1 MNRVPWYFRLAL
13 VVVAIVVGG
22 CGQPLLTQPE
32 APSSLLLEAN
42 PNVRPAPHNTGLTLL
57 VSPPQAQ
64 AGFDTRR
71 IAYSRTPLTLEYYTR
86 SEWADTPARMLGP
99 VAVRALESSG
109 AFRAVI
115 AGPAPVP
122 VDLRLDLELLRL
134 QQEFTAGGSQVQLE
148 LRAKLFDVR
157 AGRVLATRVFSELA
171 PAPSPDALG
180 GARAASTA
188 FGAALE
194 ALAAFVVEALPRH

>member
-1 MNRVPWYFRLAL
+1 MSRVLRYVRLLLVAL
-13 VVVAIVVGG
+13 VGALAG

-32 APSSLLLEAN
+32 APSSLLLEAA
-42 PNVRPAPHNTGLTLL
+42 PNVRPAPHNSGLTLL

-71 IAYSRTPLTLEYYTR
+71 IAYTRTPLTLEYYTR

-99 VAVRALESSG
+99 LAVRALESSG
-109 AFRAVI
+109 GFRAVI

-122 VDLRLDLELLRL
+122 VDLRLDLELIRL
-134 QQEFTAGGSQVQLE
+134 QQEFSGGGSQVRLE

-157 AGRVLATRVFSELA
+157 AGRVLATRVLA
-171 PAPSPDALG
+171 DTAAAPSPDALG

-188 FGAALE
+188 VSAVLE
-194 ALAAFVVEALPRH
+194 ALAAFVVDALPRH

>member
-1 MNRVPWYFRLAL
+1 MSAVARLLVIATAAAALAGCGEPFLSQPAAPTAL
-13 VVVAIVVGG
+13 VLDASPRI
-22 CGQPLLTQPE
+22 PP
-32 APSSLLLEAN
+32 AARSS
-42 PNVRPAPHNTGLTLL
+42 GLTLL

-64 AGFDTRR
+64 AGFDSRR

-99 VAVRALESSG
+99 LAVRALESSG

-122 VDLRLDLELLRL
+122 VDLRLDLELIRL
-134 QQEFTAGGSQVQLE
+134 QQEFAGAASLVRLD

-157 AGRVLATRVFSELA
+157 AGRVLATRLFAETA
-171 PAPSPDALG
+171 DAPSADALG
-180 GARAASTA
+180 GARAASVAT
-188 FGAALE
+188 GAALE
-194 ALAAFVVEALPRH
+194 SLAAFVVGALPRQ

>member
-1 MNRVPWYFRLAL
+1 MNAVLRMFVAAVAVVLA
-13 VVVAIVVGG
+13 G
-22 CGQPLLTQPE
+22 CAQPLLTQPA
-32 APSSLLLEAN
+32 APTALLLEAA
-42 PNVRPAPHNTGLTLL
+42 PTVRPVSRNTGLTLI

-71 IAYSRTPLTLEYYTR
+71 IAYTRTPLTLEYYTR

-99 VAVRALESSG
+99 LVVRALDSSG

-122 VDLRLDLELLRL
+122 VDLRLDLELIRL
-134 QQEFTAGGSQVQLE
+134 QQEFLAGGSQVQLE

-157 AGRVLATRVFSELA
+157 AGRVLATRLIAEVA
-171 PAPSPDALG
+171 PAPSADALG
-180 GARAASTA
+180 GAQAAGSAAT
-188 FGAALE
+188 AALE
-194 ALAAFVVEALPRH
+194 ALTAFVIEATAHR

>member
-1 MNRVPWYFRLAL
+1 MNRVPAYLRLA
-13 VVVAIVVGG
+13 VAIFAIVIGG
-22 CGQPLLTQPE
+22 CGQSLLKQSEVPT
-32 APSSLLLEAN
+32 SLLLEAV
-42 PNVRPAPHNTGLTLL
+42 PNVAPATHNTSLTLL

-71 IAYSRTPLTLEYYTR
+71 IAYTRTPLTLEYYTR

-99 VAVRALESSG
+99 LAVRALEASG

-134 QQEFTAGGSQVQLE
+134 QQEFGGAGSQVRLE

-157 AGRVLATRVFSELA
+157 GGRVLATRVFA
-171 PAPSPDALG
+171 GTAPSPTLDALG
-180 GARAASTA
+180 GAQAAGVA
-188 FGAALE
+188 AGAVLE
-194 ALAAFVVEALPRH
+194 DVSAFVVEALPRH

>member
-1 MNRVPWYFRLAL
+1 MNAVLRMFVAAVAVVLA
-13 VVVAIVVGG
+13 G
-22 CGQPLLTQPE
+22 CAQPLLTQPA
-32 APSSLLLEAN
+32 APTALLLEAA
-42 PNVRPAPHNTGLTLL
+42 PTVRPASRNTGLTLI

-71 IAYSRTPLTLEYYTR
+71 IAYTRTPLTLEYYTR

-99 VAVRALESSG
+99 LAVRALESSG

-134 QQEFTAGGSQVQLE
+134 QQEFTGAVSQVQLE

-157 AGRVLATRVFSELA
+157 GGRVLATQVFTETA
-171 PAPSPDALG
+171 PSPSPDALG
-180 GARAASTA
+180 GARAAGVAT
-188 FGAALE
+188 GAVLQD
-194 ALAAFVVEALPRH
+194 LAAFVVEALPRH

>member
-1 MNRVPWYFRLAL
+1 MNAFTLMLGASVAVLLA
-13 VVVAIVVGG
+13 G
-22 CGQPLLTQPE
+22 CGQPLLSQPA
-32 APSSLLLEAN
+32 APSALVLDAS
-42 PNVRPAPHNTGLTLL
+42 PQVRSARRNSGLTLL

-71 IAYSRTPLTLEYYTR
+71 IVYTRAPLTLEYYTR

-99 VAVRALESSG
+99 LAVRALEASG

-122 VDLRLDLELLRL
+122 VDLRLDLELVRL
-134 QQEFTAGGSQVQLE
+134 QQEFQGGASQVRLD

-157 AGRVLATRVFSELA
+157 AAGVLATRLFSEVA
-171 PAPSPDALG
+171 AAPSADALG
-180 GARAASTA
+180 GAQAASTA
-188 FGAALE
+188 TGVVLE
-194 ALAAFVVEALPRH
+194 ALAAFVVEALPRQ

>member
-1 MNRVPWYFRLAL
+1 MTRVFRYLRPLLGAFL
-13 VVVAIVVGG
+13 VVTAG

-32 APSSLLLEAN
+32 APSSLLLDAT
-42 PNVRPAPHNTGLTLL
+42 PNVRPAPRNTGLTLL

-71 IAYSRTPLTLEYYTR
+71 IAYTRTPLTLEYYTR

-99 VAVRALESSG
+99 LAVRALESSG

-122 VDLRLDLELLRL
+122 VDLRLDLEVLRL
-134 QQEFTAGGSQVQLE
+134 QQEFTASASQVRLE

-157 AGRVLATRVFSELA
+157 GGRVLATRVLTET
-171 PAPSPDALG
+171 APSPSLDALG
-180 GARAASTA
+180 GARAASVAT
-188 FGAALE
+188 GAALE

>member
-1 MNRVPWYFRLAL
+1 MSRVLRYVRLPLVAL
-13 VVVAIVVGG
+13 VVAVAG
-22 CGQPLLTQPE
+22 CGQPLLTQSE
-32 APSSLLLEAN
+32 APSSLLLDAA
-42 PNVRPAPHNTGLTLL
+42 PSVRPAPRNTGLTLL

-71 IAYSRTPLTLEYYTR
+71 IAYTRTPLTIEYYTR

-99 VAVRALESSG
+99 LAVRALESSG

-122 VDLRLDLELLRL
+122 VDLRLDLELIRL
-134 QQEFTAGGSQVQLE
+134 QQEFNAAGSQVRLE

-157 AGRVLATRVFSELA
+157 AGRVLATQVFTETA
-171 PAPSPDALG
+171 PAPSLDALG
-180 GARAASTA
+180 GARAASVAT
-188 FGAALE
+188 GAALE

>member
-1 MNRVPWYFRLAL
+1 MTVSARVL
-13 VVVAIVVGG
+13 VVAVAVALAG
-22 CGQPLLTQPE
+22 CGQPLLTQPA
-32 APSSLLLEAN
+32 APAALVLDAT
-42 PNVRPAPHNTGLTLL
+42 PNVRPAARNSGLTLL

-71 IAYSRTPLTLEYYTR
+71 IVYTRTPLTLEHYTR
-86 SEWADTPARMLGP
+86 SEWADAPARMLGP
-99 VAVRALESSG
+99 LAVRALESSG

-122 VDLRLDLELLRL
+122 VDLRLDLELVRL
-134 QQEFTAGGSQVQLE
+134 QQEFSGAASQVRLE

-157 AGRVLATRVFSELA
+157 AGRVLATRLFSEA
-171 PAPSPDALG
+171 ADAPSADALG

-188 FGAALE
+188 TGAALE
-194 ALAAFVVEALPRH
+194 ALAAFVAAALPRQ

>member
-1 MNRVPWYFRLAL
+1 MNATSRLL
-13 VVVAIVVGG
+13 VVCAALWVAG
-22 CGQPLLTQPE
+22 CAEPLLTQAA
-32 APSSLLLEAN
+32 APTALVLDAA
-42 PNVRPAPHNTGLTLL
+42 PDIRPVGRNSGLTLL

-71 IAYSRTPLTLEYYTR
+71 IAYTRTALTLDYYTR

-99 VAVRALESSG
+99 LAVRALEASD

-122 VDLRLDLELLRL
+122 VDLRLDLELMRL
-134 QQEFTAGGSQVQLE
+134 QQEFQGDASQVRLE

-157 AGRVLATRVFSELA
+157 AGRVLATRQFSQVA
-171 PAPSPDALG
+171 AAPSGDALG
-180 GARAASTA
+180 GAQGAKAAA
-188 FGAALE
+188 GAALE
-194 ALAAFVVEALPRH
+194 DLAAFVVEALPPR